1 MPKVGDKE
9 FPYTPEGMAAAKA
22 ESQNMGIPVNDG
34 ANRSVTE
41 YAGGGKTGY
50 SSIGMQRPMMGHG
63 GKMEPTRGMKPMGKK
78 AKKTSQAKDVTDK
91 VPQNPK
97 DKGVTDPAKK
107 YEEGGKAHDDA
118 IKKMKKET
126 KDVKGVKTE
135 HKTEKTD
142 KGIKKTSKRVV
153 NVGSISGGAEA
164 EKKLLSD
171 MKKIKDKAKSETPK
185 SFKAKQDSLKKVAKD
200 KENSLK
206 KDLKKDTHDSDM
218 AKMRAKLKA
227 AGM

>member
-50 SSIGMQRPMMGHG
+50 NMIGMQNPMMGHG
-63 GKMEPTRGMKPMGKK
+63 GKMMKYEDGGK
-78 AKKTSQAKDVTDK
+78 TDK

-118 IKKMKKET
+118 MKKMREET
-126 KDVKGVKTE
+126 KNVKGVKTE
-135 HKTEKTD
+135 RKTEKTD
-142 KGIKKTSKRVV
+142 KGIKKTSKKVV

-171 MKKIKDKAKSETPK
+171 MEKMKAKLGKITKK
-185 SFKAKQDSLKKVAKD
+185 SAKAEEDSLKKAATAEED
-200 KENSLK
+200 SLK
-206 KDLKKDTHDSDM
+206 KELKKDTHDSDM

-227 AGM
+227 AFK

>member
-22 ESQNMGIPVNDG
+22 ESKNMGIPVNDG

-50 SSIGMQRPMMGHG
+50 NMIGMEKPMMMGG
-63 GKMEPTRGMKPMGKK
+63 GKMMKYKDGGK
-78 AKKTSQAKDVTDK
+78 TDK

-118 IKKMKKET
+118 MKKMREET

-135 HKTEKTD
+135 RKTEKTD

-153 NVGSISGGAEA
+153 NVGSISGGAKA

-171 MKKIKDKAKSETPK
+171 MKKIRDKARKETPK
-185 SFKAKQDSLKKVAKD
+185 SVKAKQDSFKK
-200 KENSLK
+200 S
-206 KDLKKDTHDSDM
+206 S
-218 AKMRAKLKA
+218 
-227 AGM
+227 

>member
-22 ESQNMGIPVNDG
+22 ESKNMGIPVNDG

-50 SSIGMQRPMMGHG
+50 NMIGMEKPMMMGG
-63 GKMEPTRGMKPMGKK
+63 GKMMKYKDGGK
-78 AKKTSQAKDVTDK
+78 TDK

-118 IKKMKKET
+118 VKKMREET

-135 HKTEKTD
+135 RKTEKTD
-142 KGIKKTSKRVV
+142 KGIKKTSKTLM
-153 NVGSISGGAEA
+153 NVGSIKGGAEA

-171 MKKIKDKAKSETPK
+171 MKKIKDKARSETPQSAADK
-185 SFKAKQDSLKKVAKD
+185 QKAKMKAAKAKFKAKKEAAKA
-200 KENSLK
+200 KFK
-206 KDLKKDTHDSDM
+206 KDPMGAHDD
-218 AKMRAKLKA
+218 AVKKMREKLKA

>member
-22 ESQNMGIPVNDG
+22 ESENMGIPVNDG

-50 SSIGMQRPMMGHG
+50 NMIGMQNPMMGHG
-63 GKMEPTRGMKPMGKK
+63 GKMMKYKDGGK
-78 AKKTSQAKDVTDK
+78 TDK

-118 IKKMKKET
+118 MKKMKKET

-171 MKKIKDKAKSETPK
+171 MKKIKNKARSETPK
-185 SFKAKQDSLKKVAKD
+185 SVKAKQDSLKKAAKD
-200 KENSLK
+200 KQKAAMKAAKDKQK
-206 KDLKKDTHDSDM
+206 KDPMGAHDDAM
-218 AKMRAKLKA
+218 KRMREKLKA